1 MIAPRRREGRQR
13 SAPRA
18 AVILTTRLRAMA
30 VALFGAL
37 ALRAPLVG
45 ALALAGALAALAT
58 SEPALA
64 AGPVRAVDD
73 AGTAVELARPARR
86 IVSLAPHAT
95 EMLFAVG
102 AGPAVVAVAAH
113 SDYPPEARKLP
124 RVADATKID
133 LENVVA
139 LRPDLVVAW
148 PYTAPQQLAALR
160 ALKIPVFFSHPRT
173 IGGIASDI
181 EKLGALTGTGPQ
193 AAKAAAKLR
202 ARLVTLEARYATD
215 EKLSVFYEIWNR
227 PLYTVGG
234 DHLISEAI
242 AVCGG
247 RNIFADLRLPA
258 PEVSLEAVLAASP
271 QVIVGADD
279 AGGRPAWLS
288 EWSRW
293 SALPAVRDG
302 NVIVANGDLLH
313 RPGPR
318 FVDGVEELCH
328 GLAQARA
335 RARR

>member
-1 MIAPRRREGRQR
+1 MSMRLLVLVLAWTAIAP
-13 SAPRA
+13 
-18 AVILTTRLRAMA
+18 LH
-30 VALFGAL
+30 
-37 ALRAPLVG
+37 
-45 ALALAGALAALAT
+45 
-58 SEPALA
+58 A

-73 AGTAVELARPARR
+73 AGTAIELARPARR

-95 EMLFAVG
+95 EMLFAAG

-124 RVADATKID
+124 RVADAAMID

-181 EKLGALTGTGPQ
+181 EKLGALAGTGGQ
-193 AAKAAAKLR
+193 ATKAAATLR
-202 ARLVTLEARYATD
+202 TRLAALQAKYATA

-227 PLYTVGG
+227 PLYTIGG
-234 DHLISEAI
+234 NHLISEAI

-247 RNIFADLRLPA
+247 RNVFANLTLPA
-258 PEVSLEAVLAASP
+258 PEVNLEAVIAASP

-279 AGGRPAWLS
+279 AGGPPPWLA

-293 SALPAVRDG
+293 PDLPAVRDG

-318 FVDGVEELCH
+318 FVDGVADLCGEL
-328 GLAQARA
+328 AAARV

>member
-1 MIAPRRREGRQR
+1 M
-13 SAPRA
+13 RA
-18 AVILTTRLRAMA
+18 F
-30 VALFGAL
+30 VAAL
-37 ALRAPLVG
+37 ALV
-45 ALALAGALAALAT
+45 
-58 SEPALA
+58 LA
-64 AGPVRAVDD
+64 AGSAPATTGVRAIDD
-73 AGTAVELARPARR
+73 AGTALELARPARR

-95 EMLFAVG
+95 EMLFAAG

-113 SDYPPEARKLP
+113 SDYPAAARALP
-124 RVADATKID
+124 RVADAATID

-139 LRPDLVVAW
+139 LQPDLVVAW
-148 PYTAPQQLAALR
+148 PYTAPAQLAALR

-173 IGGIASDI
+173 IAGIAADI
-181 EKLGALTGTGPQ
+181 EKLGALAGTPAPAKR
-193 AAKAAAKLR
+193 AADALR
-202 ARLVTLEARYATD
+202 ARLAGLKRDYGSPAP
-215 EKLSVFYEIWNR
+215 LSVFYEIWNR
-227 PLYTVGG
+227 PLYTIGG

-247 RNIFADLRLPA
+247 RNIFAALTLPA
-258 PEVSLEAVLAASP
+258 PEVNLEAVIAAAP

-293 SALPAVRDG
+293 PDLPAVRDG

-318 FVDGVEELCH
+318 FVEGVAELCAS
-328 GLAQARA
+328 LAQARA

>member
-1 MIAPRRREGRQR
+1 M
-13 SAPRA
+13 RA
-18 AVILTTRLRAMA
+18 FV
-30 VALFGAL
+30 VAL
-37 ALRAPLVG
+37 ALV
-45 ALALAGALAALAT
+45 LAT
-58 SEPALA
+58 GSAPATT
-64 AGPVRAVDD
+64 GVRAIDD
-73 AGTAVELARPARR
+73 AGTALELARPARR

-95 EMLFAVG
+95 EMLFAAG

-113 SDYPPEARKLP
+113 SDYPAAARALP
-124 RVADATKID
+124 RVADAATID

-139 LRPDLVVAW
+139 LQPDLVVAW
-148 PYTAPQQLAALR
+148 PYTAPAQLAALR

-173 IGGIASDI
+173 IAGIAADI
-181 EKLGALTGTGPQ
+181 EKLGALAGTPAPAKR
-193 AAKAAAKLR
+193 AADALR
-202 ARLVTLEARYATD
+202 ARLAGLKRDYGSPAP
-215 EKLSVFYEIWNR
+215 LSVFYEIWNR
-227 PLYTVGG
+227 PLYTIGG

-247 RNIFADLRLPA
+247 RNIFAALTLPA
-258 PEVSLEAVLAASP
+258 PEVNLEAVIAAAP

-293 SALPAVRDG
+293 PDLPAVRDG

-318 FVDGVEELCH
+318 FVEGVAELCAS
-328 GLAQARA
+328 LAQARA

>member
-1 MIAPRRREGRQR
+1 MAL
-13 SAPRA
+13 
-18 AVILTTRLRAMA
+18 AVGLLAT
-30 VALFGAL
+30 VALGA
-37 ALRAPLVG
+37 A
-45 ALALAGALAALAT
+45 
-58 SEPALA
+58 S
-64 AGPVRAVDD
+64 GPVRAVDD
-73 AGTAVELARPARR
+73 AGTAIELAQPARR

-95 EMLFAVG
+95 EMLFAAG

-124 RVADATKID
+124 RVADAAKID

-173 IGGIASDI
+173 IRGIATDI
-181 EKLGALTGTGPQ
+181 EKLGVLAGTQAQ

-202 ARLVTLEARYATD
+202 ERLAALEAKYATH

-242 AVCGG
+242 AICGG

-318 FVDGVEELCH
+318 FVDGVEQLCN

-335 RARR
+335 RAHR